1 MMTSLAAG
9 AVIIGVILVF
19 WFLSKGKPRKE
30 VLFLRPRDKR
40 GEIMMVTKE
49 TDTALICGRTNP
61 VHRFIKVGPGYEF
74 SGGGKLTT
82 KFFGIEGTAYTA
94 IHVGDE
100 ETKVSVPE
108 FLEVAW
114 GKKVYKMLPKKLRN
128 IVEKD
133 NFGIIIET
141 VNIKEEESG
150 LPTLTA
156 DDVNDEGDSI
166 VLSRLAQAQKQ
177 DTKQQMYQLLIG
189 VLLGLGLMAIMQNLG
204 WI

>member
-1 MMTSLAAG
+1 METSLAAG

-19 WFLSKGKPRKE
+19 WFISKGKARKE

-40 GEIMMVTKE
+40 GEKMIVTKE

-74 SGGGKLTT
+74 SEGGKLTT
-82 KFFGIEGTAYTA
+82 KFIGIEGTAYTA
-94 IHVGDE
+94 IHTGDK
-100 ETKVSVPE
+100 ETRVSVPE
-108 FLEVAW
+108 FLKAAW
-114 GKKVYKMLPKKLRN
+114 GKKVYKVLPKKLRN
-128 IVEKD
+128 SIEKE
-133 NFGIIIET
+133 NFGIIVVPTKINED
-141 VNIKEEESG
+141 EYD

-189 VLLGLGLMAIMQNLG
+189 VLLGMGLMAMMQNIG
-204 WI
+204 WM